1 MNGTDQAFVLTE
13 RERLGLETIARER
26 EGLPARRA
34 RTLLVLA
41 ELKSEWSTVEA
52 CGVGI
57 EVLRRWRSIF
67 EAERSSTGAP
77 RVGRRRSRTRGQ
89 VSPLVKPILR
99 QSPRRF
105 GYSSDRWDAST
116 LRMHLGSS
124 ERIWV
129 PVEMLWGLID
139 EESDRSPG
147 EDERHDAAPGRAGPG
162 DRDPPAAAGR

>member
-1 MNGTDQAFVLTE
+1 MNRTDQAFVLTE
-13 RERLGLETIARER
+13 RERAGLETIARER
-26 EGLPARRA
+26 EGPPARRA
-34 RTLLVLA
+34 RALLVLA

-57 EVLRRWRSIF
+57 EVLRRWRSVF

-77 RVGRRRSRTRGQ
+77 RAIRRRSRRQ
-89 VSPLVKPILR
+89 VSPLVRPILR

-105 GYSSDRWDAST
+105 GYSSDRWDAPT

-147 EDERHDAAPGRAGPG
+147 EDGRHDARPGE
-162 DRDPPAAAGR
+162 AGR